1 VADILLFSVRNDA
14 PRADALAAR
23 FAGAG
28 LSTGRLASDADL
40 RSSAAGVLLLSQDAK
55 GSLGFSDVAM
65 RVVRAG
71 KAVIADLA
79 DVPRPAFFGG
89 ARVFDLSRWQGDPFD
104 RLLDPLQETI
114 QQMLVRELRAQ
125 AESWRGISDSCDAS
139 AYQNYLDRYGP
150 DGAFS
155 PLAQLRLERL
165 LARTHPRI
173 ASRPTTPV
181 AAPAAPKPIEP
192 RKSAPAT
199 LRSRGPAYGEPQHRS
214 AHRRTA
220 LSSVARTAMM
230 VLPFLVCAALTGTVA
245 FGGGE
250 IRPALGPAQAVAAP
264 LDSPVR
270 HLDDAAP
277 AASAA
282 APWRDLLLFTDK
294 PAASPEAPPLDLAEA
309 EPVLPPT
316 RILQP
321 VQIPATLALPVP
333 ASAPIPEAAV
343 KLEPAALVVEPQLE
357 SAAIHGA
364 SAPEAPLADE
374 LSITAAL
381 IAGDDPAVAE
391 KQTAAS
397 VILYGPQ
404 L

>member
-104 RLLDPLQETI
+104 RLLDPLQATI
-114 QQMLVRELRAQ
+114 QQMLVRELGAQ
-125 AESWRGISDSCDAS
+125 AESWRAISDSCDAS
-139 AYQNYLDRYGP
+139 AFQDYLARYGP

-155 PLAQLRLERL
+155 PLARLRLERL
-165 LARTHPRI
+165 MARTHPRI
-173 ASRPTTPV
+173 ARRPTAPL
-181 AAPAAPKPIEP
+181 AMPAAPKPIEP
-192 RKSAPAT
+192 RKSAPAM
-199 LRSRGPAYGEPQHRS
+199 RS
-214 AHRRTA
+214 ARRRTA

-250 IRPALGPAQAVAAP
+250 IRQTLGPAQALAAP
-264 LDSPVR
+264 LEPPVR
-270 HLDDAAP
+270 YLDDAAP

-282 APWRDLLLFTDK
+282 ASWRDLLSFTDS
-294 PAASPEAPPLDLAEA
+294 PAASPEAPPLDLTEA
-309 EPVLPPT
+309 DPVVPPT

-321 VQIPATLALPVP
+321 AQLPATLALLPP
-333 ASAPIPEAAV
+333 PSAPPPEAAA
-343 KLEPAALVVEPQLE
+343 KLEAVAFVAEPLE
-357 SAAIHGA
+357 SAAVHGA
-364 SAPEAPLADE
+364 SASEAPPADD

-381 IAGDDPAVAE
+381 IAGDDPATAGN
-391 KQTAAS
+391 QTAAS